1 MPLDTPDR
9 DSQHHGSP
17 WIAAGARLE
26 RLTMSTASTNS
37 AVNRPFPLSPAAAWL
52 PATGA
57 RRIAAGLG
65 LAFAFA
71 ALTAL
76 GANIV
81 IPIEPVP
88 ITMQTLFVLLAGASI
103 GAGWGSV
110 SQWLYVGLG
119 VAGLPIFAGRLSG
132 AGVLAGPSG
141 GYLVSFLVTPWLVGW
156 MLRRSSSIG
165 WQLASFTAGQLLILM
180 LGVTHLTLFY
190 THDLGRSLTLGVL
203 PFLPGDAFK
212 IAAAV
217 SIHRSSQALVRH
229 YRG

>member
-1 MPLDTPDR
+1 VIANITLHIALPPR
-9 DSQHHGSP
+9 
-17 WIAAGARLE
+17 AAGKVP
-26 RLTMSTASTNS
+26 MSTAPTNS
-37 AVNRPFPLSPAAAWL
+37 AVSRPFPLSPATAWL
-52 PATGA
+52 PAAGA

-65 LAFAFA
+65 LALAFA
-71 ALTAL
+71 GLTAL

-103 GAGWGSV
+103 GAGWGSL
-110 SQWLYVGLG
+110 SQWIYVALG
-119 VAGLPIFAGRLSG
+119 VAGLPLFAQGLSG
-132 AGVLAGPSG
+132 PAVLSGPSG
-141 GYLVSFLVTPWLVGW
+141 GYLISFLFTPWLVAW
-156 MLRRSSSIG
+156 MLRRSNSIG
-165 WQLASFTAGQLLILM
+165 WQVASFTAGQLLILA
-180 LGVTHLTLFY
+180 LGVAHLTLFY
-190 THDLGRSLTLGVL
+190 THDLTRSLTVGVL